1 MLTDQQIQQAID
13 LKTKP
18 LGALGALETLAARLC
33 RLQQNLSPVILK
45 PTVMVFAGDHGL
57 ANEGVSPYPQEVT
70 WQMVMNFLQ
79 GGAAIN
85 VFSRQQGL
93 DLKVIDSGV
102 NFNFESHPDLLDR
115 KVAMGTESAL
125 QGPAMTAE
133 QMIQAVSAGRLLVKD
148 LWEAGSNCICL
159 GEMGIGNTS
168 SAALLMSRL
177 LNLPLNVCVGRG
189 AGSNDAQLDKKL
201 AILESTQTQHAL
213 TETPEAI
220 LAAVGGFEIAMM
232 IGAILEASKYKM
244 IIVVDGF
251 ITTSAVIVAKAMA
264 QDGGEQLMDCC
275 VFAHCSDEQGHRLM
289 LDALQAEPL
298 LNLDMRLG
306 EGSGAA
312 LAMSLVQSAA
322 AFMRDMASFDSA
334 GVSNKQD
341 NTQSLTS

>member
-1 MLTDQQIQQAID
+1 MITDQQIQQAID

-18 LGALGALETLAARLC
+18 LGALGKLETLAAKLC
-33 RLQQNLSPVILK
+33 QLQQTLAPEIMK

-57 ANEGVSPYPQEVT
+57 ANEGVSPFPQEVT

-85 VFSRQQGL
+85 VFANQQGL
-93 DLKVIDSGV
+93 DLKVVDAGV
-102 NFNFESHPDLLDR
+102 NFNFESHPDLIDR
-115 KVAMGTESAL
+115 KVSMGTASAL
-125 QGPAMTAE
+125 QGPAMTPD
-133 QMIQAVSAGRLLVKD
+133 QMTQAVTAGRQLVTD
-148 LWEAGSNCICL
+148 LSETGTNCICL

-177 LNLPLNVCVGRG
+177 LNLSLDVCVGRG
-189 AGSNDAQLDKKL
+189 AGSDDSQLQKKL
-201 AILESTQTQHAL
+201 AVLEATNARHADIND
-213 TETPEAI
+213 PGAI

-232 IGAILEASKYKM
+232 TGAILEAYKNKM

-251 ITTSAVIVAKAMA
+251 ITTSAVIVARAMTT
-264 QDGGEQLMDCC
+264 DGGQELLKSC

-312 LAMSLVQSAA
+312 LAMPLVESAA
-322 AFMRDMASFDSA
+322 AFMRDMASFESA
-334 GVSNKQD
+334 GVSNKD
-341 NTQSLTS
+341 NASSETS